1 MPIDRSFI
9 QQNRTSTNR
18 IRTLVARLNNQELL
32 KPVGKDWTVAITLT
46 HLAFWDRRMLH
57 ALEMTERGGKLFIP
71 EIHLSVN
78 DFSAPLWRAIPP
90 RDAAMLA
97 VEAAECV
104 DLRLEALGFCSKT
117 SATTI
122 STWSFG
128 LTHRDEHLDEI
139 DAALEKELNTCR
151 HGFSP
156 DKNCTDLPKPY
167 EFPSPVN
174 QTTFVPSGGNVKQDH
189 PVQD

>member
-57 ALEMTERGGKLFIP
+57 ALEMTERRGKLFIP
-71 EIHLSVN
+71 EIDLSVN

-104 DLRLEALGFCSKT
+104 DLRLEGFSAALLEDICNYNKHLVFR
-117 SATTI
+117 A
-122 STWSFG
+122 
-128 LTHRDEHLDEI
+128 THRDEHLDEI
-139 DAALEKELNTCR
+139 DAAL
-151 HGFSP
+151 
-156 DKNCTDLPKPY
+156 KN
-167 EFPSPVN
+167 
-174 QTTFVPSGGNVKQDH
+174 
-189 PVQD
+189 